1 MSDTPHRSYSD
12 HQNEPWQGPFPTGRS
27 QYGNQNRHGYQQPQ
41 QPYSQQAP
49 HPQQQ
54 PYPQQAP
61 HPQQPPHPQRQ
72 PDPALTYP
80 WAPPPPPPAPTHRL
94 PRHPAL
100 GHHSD
105 LRLLRSAYR
114 WQRRVATLTALGYFT
129 LFLVLSAFAPSLMTG
144 TLPGGFSTGLFL
156 GLCQLPVTALALW
169 LYEYTAR
176 RRVDPLAH
184 RLRRQAE
191 LDHRPAPGTAGGNFR

>member
-12 HQNEPWQGPFPTGRS
+12 PQNEPWQAPFPRGRS

-41 QPYSQQAP
+41 QPYSQQ
-49 HPQQQ
+49 Q
-54 PYPQQAP
+54 PYPQQP
-61 HPQQPPHPQRQ
+61 PQPQQQ

-129 LFLVLSAFAPSLMTG
+129 LFLVLSAFAPSLMTS

-191 LDHRPAPGTAGGNFR
+191 LDQRPVPGTPGGNFR